1 MVTPLQGFST
11 AGKHSPDR
19 ALVDTS
25 RRGIGPGGPGATLIP
40 DGGEKKGQD
49 GGGVRLVFMNVGLF
63 LVCFAYSKNSN
74 NWTFG
79 VAFASKARYLLSL
92 S

>member
-25 RRGIGPGGPGATLIP
+25 RRGIGPGRPGATLIP
-40 DGGEKKGQD
+40 DGGEKKRPGWGD
-49 GGGVRLVFMNVGLF
+49 EVGIYECRF
-63 LVCFAYSKNSN
+63 I
-74 NWTFG
+74 FG
-79 VAFASKARYLLSL
+79 LLRIQ
-92 S
+92 

>member
-25 RRGIGPGGPGATLIP
+25 WRGIGPGGPGATLIP

-49 GGGVRLVFMNVGLF
+49 GGGGEVGIYECRF
-63 LVCFAYSKNSN
+63 I
-74 NWTFG
+74 FG
-79 VAFASKARYLLSL
+79 LLRIQ
-92 S
+92 

>member
-1 MVTPLQGFST
+1 VVTPLQGFST

-25 RRGIGPGGPGATLIP
+25 WRGIGPGGPGATLIP

-49 GGGVRLVFMNVGLF
+49 GGGG
-63 LVCFAYSKNSN
+63 
-74 NWTFG
+74 
-79 VAFASKARYLLSL
+79 
-92 S
+92 